1 LLFLI
6 IYIAFNSAMN
16 GSRAVV
22 FDVAGREEFFAIEG
36 GGIDEGG
43 GIANGVDVLVDEKME
58 D

>member
-1 LLFLI
+1 
-6 IYIAFNSAMN
+6 MN